1 VIRRTIVSEEIPDW
15 RREHF
20 SVGEWNTS
28 RRLLRSI
35 RTYQRWHG
43 RFGPLGWIVCR
54 VSGFRHRLW
63 CAITGADVPLN
74 CRISGG
80 LQLPHPNGV
89 VLHPDAQIGP
99 NCVLFQQVTIGT
111 DGKRPGVP
119 RLVGHVEVGA
129 GAKVLGPITIG
140 AHARI
145 GANAVV
151 LCDVPAGAVA
161 VGIPARVIGGYAA
174 DGAEELAGELVGAAE
189 AAR

>member
-1 VIRRTIVSEEIPDW
+1 VSRDPFVSEKIPDW
-15 RREHF
+15 EREEL
-20 SVGEWNTS
+20 SLCEWNPG

-35 RTYQRWHG
+35 RTYQRWRGNH
-43 RFGPLGWIVCR
+43 GPLGWIVRRIC
-54 VSGFRHRLW
+54 GIRHRSW
-63 CAITGADVPLN
+63 CAISGADIPLN
-74 CRISGG
+74 CDIAGG

-89 VLHPDAQIGP
+89 VLHPAAQIGP

-111 DGKRPGVP
+111 DGKRAGVP
-119 RLVGHVEVGA
+119 HLVGHVEVGA

-161 VGIPARVIGGYAA
+161 VGIPARVIGGYTVN
-174 DGAEELAGELVGAAE
+174 GSEESVGELIGASGTV
-189 AAR
+189 